1 MNPSDGRPRTRTDLQ
16 RLLSLGSLT
25 LLAACI
31 GLLCGGA
38 SALFLVLLDLVT
50 MTRVDDS
57 WLVFLLP
64 LGGLLTGLVYERWG
78 ASITGGTSRILE
90 AVASGGPPVPLR
102 MAPMVLFGTLVT
114 HLFGGSAGR
123 EGTAVQMGGSLADQL
138 THRLGLNDPNL
149 RRGALAA
156 GIAGGFGA
164 VFGTPFAGVVFAF
177 ELTRRDHRNLWPC
190 LVAAIVGD
198 LTTRSLG
205 VGHSIFPPVDPLP
218 LDLSLLLRS
227 ALFAVAVALTAI
239 TFIELT
245 HRTKHR
251 LISLVPRL
259 PLRMTLGGLVIIGL
273 TLLVG
278 TEAYLG
284 LGVPVIEASF
294 TSEVPPESFALKL
307 LFTSLTLSFGFLGG
321 EVTPLFFIGATLGNL
336 LASPLGLPLPL
347 AAGVGMA
354 AVFGA
359 ASKTP
364 LALSIMAVELCGA
377 AILPHVLLVTSL
389 ASLLSGRR
397 SIYAAPH
404 GHAPK
409 H

>member
-1 MNPSDGRPRTRTDLQ
+1 MTA
-16 RLLSLGSLT
+16 
-25 LLAACI
+25 LAALV

-50 MTRVDDS
+50 MTRGDYS

-78 ASITGGTSRILE
+78 APISRGTSGILD
-90 AVASGGPPVPLR
+90 AVTSGGPPVPLR

-138 THRLGLNDPNL
+138 THRVGVTDPDL
-149 RRGALAA
+149 RRSALAA

-164 VFGTPFAGVVFAF
+164 VFGTPIAGVVFAL
-177 ELTRRDHRNLWPC
+177 ELTDRAPRNLWPC
-190 LVAAIVGD
+190 LVAAILGD

-205 VGHSIFPPVDPLP
+205 VGHSIFPPVESVP

-245 HRTKHR
+245 QRTKNR

-259 PLRMTLGGLVIIGL
+259 PLRMALGGLVIVGL

-278 TEAYLG
+278 SEAYLG

-359 ASKTP
+359 ASNAP
-364 LALSIMAVELCGA
+364 FALSIMAVELCGGG
-377 AILPHVLLVTSL
+377 ILPHVIVVTSL

-397 SIYAAPH
+397 SLYAAPR
-404 GHAPK
+404 GPDPK
-409 H
+409 HS